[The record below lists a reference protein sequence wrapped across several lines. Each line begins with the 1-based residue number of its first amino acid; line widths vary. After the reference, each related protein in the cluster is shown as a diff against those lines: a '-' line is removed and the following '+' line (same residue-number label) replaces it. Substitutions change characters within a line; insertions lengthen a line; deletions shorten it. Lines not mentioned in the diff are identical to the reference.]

1 MTIRIYPSQI
11 EGQPL
16 ETHSHKNVTIKKW
29 LESNVKGFSIDRPQP
44 IIIKVGG
51 IEISPEYWHRVKIKP
66 NADVRIYPVPYGVEA
81 GVIAMWVSLA
91 VSVVSLIYSLTLD
104 TSGPGS
110 RDQGDKINTNTA
122 KANAVK
128 LYDPVPQILG
138 RSIVYPQYIGQ
149 PVTRFVDRRE
159 MRTSMA
165 LCIGTGTYSIEPGSL
180 KIGDTGFPV
189 FGGDVSYNIYQPGQS
204 VDADRRFDN
213 WYVCGEVGGT
223 DAGTA
228 GLDLQSSTPTE
239 AALSGDSVSLVNT
252 SLRALGFG
260 SEIPDGWG
268 PGTIIS
274 GLFPDSFEVSRSG
287 SYDVISGSFTEL
299 TPYVGMPV
307 TLNTNGADFYLNVVN
322 YTPAVAPVPGT
333 GGSPSKIESSGAP
346 SSYDF
351 TISPVSFDISFNSIT
366 RNVSLNQNY
375 FNMSGLLSAISTQ
388 ISATGLIAIDSSGII
403 VITEP
408 SSPYSGEVISATYL
422 PVEVFGSSP
431 AIVTGSASSGGT
443 PGSLASI
450 RLDMPGSIPFSGLPL
465 GTNRMAI
472 SYGSGATKYE
482 IQSITGSLIYVSRL
496 NPDGSIDSSWL
507 GFSERNIV
515 DFSVTSTEG
524 VSLNWIGPFEATPSS
539 ELTSVIEVDI
549 FMPGGLARYSSNGN
563 ARPYAIDVV
572 VQWRAS
578 QSASWNNVV
587 YPFVDATP
595 DAIGF
600 TRTIILPYP
609 MRPQVRMRRSVPPQG
624 SSYRDQIL
632 WYSLRSKINPRPDS
646 YDGVTTM
653 GLTVRTGDRL
663 GAQSSRSI
671 NLIAN
676 RSYPEHNSRS
686 IEGAVLTVTDSLGIP
701 RSDVDTAQLEML
713 QDTFWTPR
721 GETFDFIF
729 DKQSTTRD
737 VLRTIF
743 GAGMGYPILS
753 GGLISCGRE
762 GLQNPKGMLTPG
774 EMTNNLE
781 VSFQAPTADD
791 FSGVDVE
798 YMSGASWTKEVVQ
811 CRLSGLAPLKIEKVS
826 IDGVTNED
834 RAWRIGMRRL
844 RKHVGQRLTF
854 SCDTEMDSW
863 VYDYMD
869 RIVLADDI
877 PNTTMSASIIGI
889 TYSGTEAVLDIDES
903 IDVNAANPRVMIR
916 RNDGSVTPLY
926 TPRIINEQLI
936 AVPIAM
942 IDFDLRTDLSIE
954 YARILFGDS
963 TRVGYDAIIESI
975 SPSGDYRNTLTALQ
989 YSADYYADDDNL
1001 PSN

>member
-16 ETHSHKNVTIKKW
+16 ETHSHKHVTIKKW

-44 IIIKVGG
+44 IIVKVGG
-51 IEISPEYWHRVKIKP
+51 IEIPPEYWHMVKIKP
-66 NADVRIYPVPYGVEA
+66 NADVRIYPVPYGVEI

-149 PVTRFVDRRE
+149 PVTRFVNRRE

-165 LCIGTGTYSIEPGSL
+165 LCIGTGAYSIEPGSL
-180 KIGDTGFPV
+180 KIGDTGFPA
-189 FGGDVSYNIYQPGQS
+189 FGSDVSYNIYQPGQNVS
-204 VDADRRFDN
+204 ADSRFDN

-228 GLDLQSSTPTE
+228 GLDLQSSSPS
-239 AALSGDSVSLVNT
+239 APSVSAT
-252 SLRALGFG
+252 SVTLNAFTIYP
-260 SEIPDGWG
+260 EG
-268 PGTIIS
+268 PGAIIPEDFFI
-274 GLFPDSFEVSRSG
+274 GMRLNIMMPNDFFVEKVG
-287 SYDVISGSFTEL
+287 SYDVITGDFREL
-299 TPYVGMPV
+299 VPEVGMFV
-307 TLNTNGADFYLNVVN
+307 SLSTDMNNEYFEIAT
-322 YTPAVAPVPGT
+322 YTPPV
-333 GGSPSKIESSGAP
+333 SPSVQS
-346 SSYDF
+346 
-351 TISPVSFDISFNSIT
+351 SIT
-366 RNVSLNQNY
+366 LK
-375 FNMSGLLSAISTQ
+375 
-388 ISATGLIAIDSSGII
+388 DSSGN
-403 VITEP
+403 
-408 SSPYSGEVISATYL
+408 
-422 PVEVFGSSP
+422 
-431 AIVTGSASSGGT
+431 
-443 PGSLASI
+443 
-450 RLDMPGSIPFSGLPL
+450 PFSSLPS
-465 GTNRMAI
+465 GQNRMSI
-472 SYGSGATKYE
+472 GLFGNIYE
-482 IQSITGSLIYVSRL
+482 IRSLGPDSITVFRCDSSSNEDFTWNGFVSRSL
-496 NPDGSIDSSWL
+496 MDFSIYAMDGL
-507 GFSERNIV
+507 GF
-515 DFSVTSTEG
+515 
-524 VSLNWIGPFEATPSS
+524 NWIGPFVSCPNGETTDLLEIDIYMPQGLVRYDGGGNPRAITRN
-539 ELTSVIEVDI
+539 VIIEWRDSDI
-549 FMPGGLARYSSNGN
+549 GGPWNSITRTYSDS
-563 ARPYAIDVV
+563 
-572 VQWRAS
+572 
-578 QSASWNNVV
+578 
-587 YPFVDATP
+587 TP

-600 TRTIILPYP
+600 TERIALPNSI
-609 MRPQVRMRRSVPPQG
+609 RPEVRLRRLEMS
-624 SSYRDQIL
+624 SSTSYRDQIL
-632 WYSLRSKINPRPDS
+632 WYSLRSKIDPRPNS

-653 GLTVRTGDRL
+653 GLTVRTGARL

-671 NLIAN
+671 NLIAT
-676 RSYPEHNSRS
+676 RHYPEHDSRS

-798 YMSGASWTKEVVQ
+798 YMSGTSWTKEVVQ
-811 CRLSGLAPLKIEKVS
+811 CRLPGLTPLKIEKVTL
-826 IDGVTNED
+826 DGVTDKD

-854 SCDTEMDSW
+854 SCETEMDSW
-863 VYDYMD
+863 VYDYMN

-889 TYSGTEAVLDIDES
+889 TYSGTEAILDIDEP

-942 IDFDLRTDLSIE
+942 IDFDIKTDLSIE

-963 TRVGYDAIIESI
+963 TRIGYDAIIESI
-975 SPSGDYRNTLTALQ
+975 SPSGDYRNTLTSLQ
-989 YSADYYADDDNL
+989 YSADYYADDDNS